1 MKLSIANKVP
11 AVDVILI
18 ALYEKEKLSA
28 DARKLIGT
36 NFAKQADERIKA
48 KDFDG
53 SEGQTLIL
61 FDKKQKFTMIGRG
74 KKDKQMPN
82 ASEMLGGTMAGL
94 AKKLRAKKAA
104 LILDGKDLLQI
115 ANGFILGDY
124 EFKHY
129 KKEDAKAPKIVE
141 VTFVTDKNKE
151 NLEILK
157 TLNSFQESSALVRT
171 LINIIPS
178 ELDPK
183 GFVTE
188 SEKVV
193 KNRALTL
200 TVFDEKKLKT
210 MGCGGLIGVGQGAKV
225 GPRMIILEYK
235 NKAKSKNAD
244 IVFVGKGVTFDTGGL
259 NLKPSG
265 HIETMKQDM
274 AGAATVLGA
283 MQAIADQKLK
293 GHFVGI
299 LVCAEN
305 ALSDKSVH
313 PGDILQM
320 YNGKTVEVLN
330 TDAEGRLIL
339 ADGLAYAEKQF
350 KPKMMVNIATLTGA
364 VSVAL
369 GYKISGV
376 MGNNKKTT
384 AKILK
389 TAESVDERMWELPL
403 DADFVKATEGNI
415 SDLKNISDGMRA
427 GSTMGGAF
435 LSNFVEKTPWAHIDI
450 GGTAWADKPTPTTK
464 YGSTSAGLRTLI
476 ELAKTA

>member
-1 MKLSIANKVP
+1 
-11 AVDVILI
+11 
-18 ALYEKEKLSA
+18 
-28 DARKLIGT
+28 
-36 NFAKQADERIKA
+36 
-48 KDFDG
+48 
-53 SEGQTLIL
+53 
-61 FDKKQKFTMIGRG
+61 
-74 KKDKQMPN
+74 
-82 ASEMLGGTMAGL
+82 
-94 AKKLRAKKAA
+94 
-104 LILDGKDLLQI
+104 
-115 ANGFILGDY
+115 
-124 EFKHY
+124 
-129 KKEDAKAPKIVE
+129 
-141 VTFVTDKNKE
+141 
-151 NLEILK
+151 
-157 TLNSFQESSALVRT
+157 
-171 LINIIPS
+171 
-178 ELDPK
+178 
-183 GFVTE
+183 
-188 SEKVV
+188 
-193 KNRALTL
+193 
-200 TVFDEKKLKT
+200 
-210 MGCGGLIGVGQGAKV
+210 
-225 GPRMIILEYK
+225 
-235 NKAKSKNAD
+235 
-244 IVFVGKGVTFDTGGL
+244 
-259 NLKPSG
+259 
-265 HIETMKQDM
+265 
-274 AGAATVLGA
+274 
-283 MQAIADQKLK
+283 
-293 GHFVGI
+293 